1 MSTRFADARRVAMK
15 RALGQS
21 GESGE
26 NGARAMPASS
36 RPRKRAAPD
45 TRRATCASRAL
56 EARSLKHSGC
66 LQLISSALRN
76 DAAKTWRWER
86 LYREYRRSMTQRKR
100 ISDVLQGGYTPLT
113 CLYPPVTRCA
123 PKRRSGYHNATKQL
137 SDTLNV
143 VTSSKEIW
151 MLRLAK
157 RHRWSSWL

>member
-26 NGARAMPASS
+26 NGARLMPVSS

-56 EARSLKHSGC
+56 EARSF
-66 LQLISSALRN
+66 QLISSALRN

-86 LYREYRRSMTQRKR
+86 LNQDKRRSMTQRKH
-100 ISDVLQGGYTPLT
+100 ISD
-113 CLYPPVTRCA
+113 A
-123 PKRRSGYHNATKQL
+123 
-137 SDTLNV
+137 
-143 VTSSKEIW
+143 
-151 MLRLAK
+151 LRAK
-157 RHRWSSWL
+157 TFWV

>member
-26 NGARAMPASS
+26 NGARLMPASS

-56 EARSLKHSGC
+56 EARSLNMGWF
-66 LQLISSALRN
+66 QLISSALRN
-76 DAAKTWRWER
+76 DAAKTWRSER

-100 ISDVLQGGYTPLT
+100 ISDALRRAARQNVLGIITQQSSFLT
-113 CLYPPVTRCA
+113 
-123 PKRRSGYHNATKQL
+123 H
-137 SDTLNV
+137 
-143 VTSSKEIW
+143 
-151 MLRLAK
+151 
-157 RHRWSSWL
+157 